1 MTQRTRPVKKPS
13 GNRRQHG
20 QRGFTLFE
28 LIVVVSI
35 ISILSG
41 VALTKYFG
49 LLVDVERTSMEQNL
63 GAMRSAVA
71 LQMLDHIA
79 KDDMAGVVAMADTN
93 PMSYMVQTPG
103 NYLGALDNPVP
114 AKIAGGDWYYDKKEK
129 VLVYRVEHSSYFR
142 TSLAGPSRAEFN
154 IALAYQDVNHDGRF
168 EPGTDSFEG
177 LLVKPLKPYRW
188 LKEPI

>member
-1 MTQRTRPVKKPS
+1 M
-13 GNRRQHG
+13 NRRQHG

-28 LIVVVSI
+28 LIVVISI

-79 KDDMAGVVAMADTN
+79 KDDMPGVVAMADTN

-103 NYLGALDNPVP
+103 NYLGALDHPDP
-114 AKIAGGDWYYDKKEK
+114 AKIAGGTGITIKKK
-129 VLVYRVEHSSYFR
+129 KCSCTGSNTARIFKRLWPGRHGRSSKFPSPIR
-142 TSLAGPSRAEFN
+142 TSIMTADSIP
-154 IALAYQDVNHDGRF
+154 ALI
-168 EPGTDSFEG
+168 
-177 LLVKPLKPYRW
+177 PLKAFW
-188 LKEPI
+188 

>member
-1 MTQRTRPVKKPS
+1 M
-13 GNRRQHG
+13 NRRQHG

-28 LIVVVSI
+28 LIVVISI

-79 KDDMAGVVAMADTN
+79 KDDMPGVVAMADTN

-103 NYLGALDNPVP
+103 NYLGALDHPDP

-129 VLVYRVEHSSYFR
+129 VLVYRVEHSSYFQ
-142 TSLAGPSRAEFN
+142 TSLAGPSRAEFK
-154 IALAYQDVNHDGRF
+154 ISLAYQDVNHDGRF
-168 EPGTDSFEG
+168 DPGTDSFEG
-177 LLVKPLKPYRW
+177 LLVMPLKPYRW